1 MNRFAAGVL
10 GAVLAMA
17 VAPAQSQDFPNKPV
31 RILVPFAP
39 GGVVDVAARIV
50 GQKLSEKWGQQVL
63 VENRPGGNGFI
74 AVTAVARAPADG
86 YTLLMAHTGEFSVN
100 PAVFKDIPYEL
111 ERDFNP
117 ITLVSDAPMV
127 IAVKS
132 DGPYQTAQALI
143 EAARAKPG
151 TVGMGTPGT
160 GSINHLAGEWFGLGA
175 GVKFLHVPYR
185 GGAPAMTATAAGE
198 VPFGVAAISSGLS
211 HIQSG
216 RVKVLA
222 VTTGKRAAFNPDW
235 PTAQEVGAKGVDTSI
250 WTGLFAPKGV
260 PQPVLDKIYN
270 DVAAVLALPDVQE
283 RFKAGGATTGGMKP
297 AEFAAKVKSELARL
311 KEIVQAANVKPE

>member
-1 MNRFAAGVL
+1 MRVIAGVL
-10 GAVLAMA
+10 GAVLALA
-17 VAPAQSQDFPNKPV
+17 AGPAQSQDYPSKPV

-39 GGVVDVAARIV
+39 GGVVDVAARIIS
-50 GQKLSEKWGQQVL
+50 QKLSEKWGQQVL

-74 AVTAVARAPADG
+74 AVTAVAKAPADG

-111 ERDFNP
+111 DRDFTP
-117 ITLVSDAPMV
+117 ITMVSDAPMT
-127 IAVKS
+127 IAVKA
-132 DGPYQTAQALI
+132 DGPIQTAQQLI

-160 GSINHLAGEWFGLGA
+160 GSVNHLAGEWFGLGA

-198 VPFGVAAISSGLS
+198 VPWSVAAISSGLS

-222 VTTGKRAAFNPDW
+222 VTTAKRAAFNMDW

-250 WTGLFAPKGV
+250 WTGMFAPKGV
-260 PQPVLDKIYN
+260 PQPIVDKIYN
-270 DVAAVLALPDVQE
+270 DLAAVLQLPDVQE
-283 RFKAGGATTGGMKP
+283 KFKAGGAAVGGMKP
-297 AEFAAKVKSELARL
+297 TEFGAKVKQELARL
-311 KEIVQAANVKPE
+311 KEVVQAANVKPE